1 MDKKL
6 QIPQWN
12 PEFYCVQPTLRD
24 FCLITQLLEPLLQ
37 VLPQLPSLSYDELPS
52 LLPLEQKQELPR

>member
-24 FCLITQLLEPLLQ
+24 FSLITQLLEPLLQ
-37 VLPQLPSLSYDELPS
+37 VLPQLPSLSYDELS
-52 LLPLEQKQELPR
+52 S

>member
-24 FCLITQLLEPLLQ
+24 FCLITQLLESQ
-37 VLPQLPSLSYDELPS
+37 RQL
-52 LLPLEQKQELPR
+52 LEQPLQPS